1 MSDDSGGTDH
11 QVADQAPVARLLADP
26 ATHGPSEGEEVR
38 RLDTHASMVFLAGE
52 RAYKVKRA
60 VAFPYMDFS
69 TLDKRREAC
78 ATELARNRRTAPEL
92 YLGVRP
98 VVRGADGALAL
109 GELQPE
115 GPAAETRD
123 VVEWVVVMRRFPQ
136 EALLSHVAEA
146 GRLDAAT
153 VDALARA
160 VAAFH
165 EAAEPVAGGGAE
177 ALGWVVDENAA
188 EFPESP
194 ELFDPE
200 AAARLS
206 EASRRALE
214 DLRALLDR
222 RTDEGLVRR
231 CHGDLHLRNVV
242 LLDGAPRL
250 FDAVEFN
257 DAIACIDVLYDL
269 SFLVMDLDR
278 RGLDWAANRV
288 LNRYLQQRD
297 DLEGLAAMPLFL
309 SLRAAIRAKVG
320 ASALAAQ
327 TDAARREELRG
338 EIADYFAAA
347 RAYLDPAPPALVA
360 VGGVS
365 GTGKTTV
372 ARRLAPGL
380 GAPPGALLFRSDVE
394 RKRIFG
400 VAEEERLPE
409 SAYQGRINAQ
419 VYERM
424 LDRARRG
431 LAAGRGVIVEATF
444 LRRED
449 RATVRKL
456 AEQAGVP
463 FCGLWLTAPRETLM
477 DRVAAREGDA
487 SDATPTVVAGQ
498 LERAPG
504 DGIAWPAVDAS
515 GAPEAVA
522 ERARAVLAK
531 ALSEGGNASGNSS

>member
-1 MSDDSGGTDH
+1 MSHDSSGAGH

-26 ATHGPSEGEEVR
+26 ATHGLSGKEEVR
-38 RLDTHASMVFLAGE
+38 RLDTHASMVFLAGDQ
-52 RAYKVKRA
+52 AYKVKRA
-60 VAFPYMDFS
+60 VDFPYMDFS
-69 TLDKRREAC
+69 TPVRRREAC
-78 ATELARNRRTAPEL
+78 ATELARNRRTAPEI

-98 VVRGADGALAL
+98 VLRGADGALTL
-109 GELQPE
+109 GELQAE
-115 GPAAETRD
+115 GPAAETED

-160 VAAFH
+160 VADFH
-165 EAAEPVAGGGAE
+165 EAAEPASGGGAE
-177 ALGWVVDENAA
+177 PLGWVIDENAA
-188 EFPESP
+188 EFPESA

-200 AAARLS
+200 AAAQLT

-222 RTDEGLVRR
+222 RAAEGLVRR

-257 DAIACIDVLYDL
+257 DALACIDVLYDL
-269 SFLVMDLDR
+269 AFLLMDLDR

-327 TDAARREELRG
+327 TDAARRDELRA

-347 RAYLDPAPPALVA
+347 RAYLDPVPPALVA

-372 ARRLAPGL
+372 ARQLAPAL
-380 GAPPGALLFRSDVE
+380 GAAPGALLFRSDVE
-394 RKRIFG
+394 RKRILG
-400 VAEEERLPE
+400 VAEGERLPE

-419 VYERM
+419 VYDQM
-424 LDRARRG
+424 LERARRG

-456 AEQAGVP
+456 AEAAGVP

-487 SDATPTVVAGQ
+487 SDATPAVVAGQ

-504 DGIAWPAVDAS
+504 EGIAWPAVDAS
-515 GAPEAVA
+515 AAPDTVA
-522 ERARAVLAK
+522 ARARAVLAK
-531 ALSEGGNASGNSS
+531 TLSGVAG